1 MKQVDL
7 PKWRDDPFES
17 FSDWKIEIAC
27 DDDDDDDRHQWKVYP
42 VHKTFLAHG
51 SRRSEYFSRLFHS
64 ETRFKENAVN
74 TSHIVL
80 HLIAVEAFPVL
91 LDYIYGSALSITS
104 ENATALHHLGEY
116 FEINPL
122 QQTALEFCQQNMSLE
137 NLHLYYVAAQQ
148 LCNEPVMSLV
158 TEFLR
163 AHVDNVLPTHLIVE
177 QSHPQLW
184 IEALGLDPSQ
194 GNKRCNIYDTSDL
207 SLVIAKMCRNQN
219 EDTLDAKTFHTLAE
233 FLTMIHPNA
242 ALDLCELADR
252 YRFDDANHHGALP
265 GLDLFQ
271 ERCASTLS
279 NQWQDLQSMDD
290 LQVEKMLQRSPE
302 FLVSLLMQ
310 SSKRATREVDR
321 LSTELVQSE
330 KLLIAAQKIQW
341 R

>member
-1 MKQVDL
+1 MKQVDQ
-7 PKWRDDPFES
+7 PKWRDDPVES
-17 FSDWKIEIAC
+17 FSDWNIEIAC
-27 DDDDDDDRHQWKVYP
+27 DDDDRHPWKTYP

-51 SRRSEYFSRLFHS
+51 SRRSEYFSRLLRS
-64 ETRFKENAVN
+64 ETRFKESQRN
-74 TSHIVL
+74 TSQIVL
-80 HLIAVEAFPVL
+80 HPIAADAFPVL
-91 LDYIYGSALSITS
+91 LDYVYGSALSITS

-116 FEINPL
+116 FEIEPL
-122 QQTALEFCQQNMSLE
+122 QQTSLDFCQQNMSLE
-137 NLHLYYVAAQQ
+137 NLHLYYVAAKQ

-163 AHVDNVLPTHLIVE
+163 AHMDDILPTHWIVE

-184 IEALGLDPSQ
+184 IDALGLDPSQ
-194 GNKRCNIYDTSDL
+194 GNKRCNIYDTSEL
-207 SLVIAKMCRNQN
+207 SLVIAKMCLSQS
-219 EDTLDAKTFHTLAE
+219 EDTLDAKTFHTLGE

-252 YRFDDANHHGALP
+252 YSLDDANHGATP
-265 GLDLFQ
+265 GLYLFQ

-279 NQWQDLQSMDD
+279 TQWKDLQSMDD
-290 LQVEKMLQRSPE
+290 LQKEKMLQRGPE

-310 SSKRATREVDR
+310 SSKRASREVDT
-321 LSTELVQSE
+321 LSTELADSE